1 MWKEVEVE
9 RVTDKEVEI
18 RIKRRFPYD
27 KIISLLMNGDSV
39 FLPIDRKAASYL
51 RRQLERRIGEL
62 VEAYPAIYEG
72 KEGYVFRFS
81 MVKQLIEAMRY
92 EEGENQKEDR
102 RS

>member
-1 MWKEVEVE
+1 MRREVEVE

-18 RIKRRFPYD
+18 RVRRRFPYD
-27 KIISLLMNGDSV
+27 KIISLLMNGDTV

-62 VEAYPAIYEG
+62 VEAYPAVYGG

-81 MVKQLIEAMRY
+81 LVKQLMDVMRY
-92 EEGENQKEDR
+92 EGRENQRED
-102 RS
+102 

>member
-1 MWKEVEVE
+1 MRREVEVE

-18 RIKRRFPYD
+18 RVRRRFPYD
-27 KIISLLMNGDSV
+27 KIISLLMNGDTV

-81 MVKQLIEAMRY
+81 MVKQLMEVMRY
-92 EEGENQKEDR
+92 EGRENQRED
-102 RS
+102 